1 MKNTLK
7 LLSSFILATLIT
19 ACACSSCAP
28 APELEDMMSKQE
40 ADFFRLV
47 ESMCGETFVGE
58 SVYPED
64 PGHDF
69 AGKKLVATIEYC
81 DHRQIRIPFTVG
93 DDASRTWLLT
103 ATRQGLLFKHDHRLK
118 DGSPDPVTNYGGYS
132 ASYKGEAVT
141 ATKHFFH
148 ADDFTAELIPDAKTN
163 VWMVEV
169 DPENKELTYYLERHG
184 KPRYKA
190 VLQLIE

>member
-7 LLSSFILATLIT
+7 LLTSFVLATLIT

-28 APELEDMMSKQE
+28 APNFDEILSPQE
-40 ADFFRLV
+40 SEFFSLIQ
-47 ESMCGETFVGE
+47 SMCGKTFVGE

-69 AGKKLVATIEYC
+69 AGKKLVATIDYC
-81 DHRQIRIPFTVG
+81 DNQHIAIPFTVG
-93 DDASRTWLLT
+93 EDESRTWHLNKT
-103 ATRQGLLFKHDHRLK
+103 YQGLLFKHEHRLK

-163 VWMVEV
+163 VWMLEV
-169 DPENKELTYYLERHG
+169 DPENQELTYYLERHG

-190 VLQLIE
+190 VLQLKE